1 MGKGLANI
9 IAGDSKI
16 STVGTGT
23 GLNYRGFNIKD
34 LSKNCSF
41 EQVAYMILYGS
52 FPTKKQQ
59 INFTSSIQKSRNL
72 DKRLLKFLEI
82 IPKEAHPMDVTRT
95 IVSLIS
101 HLHPEKKDFSNQKLI
116 PIILLGKISPAL
128 CYWIH
133 YSQSGIRINLNPKKE
148 SIAENFLRL
157 LRLKNPEKLEIETM
171 NVSLILYA
179 EHGFNASTFASRVCS
194 STLSD
199 LYSAMCAG
207 IGTLKGNLHGGAN
220 EAAMEYLKGIRSVE
234 QADLFLNDNFLKKK
248 KIMGFGHRVYKNG
261 DPRHYIIKKYS
272 KLLSERQGGKPV
284 LYKVSDHIETRM
296 VKEKKIFP
304 NLDFFSASA
313 YDQLGIP
320 TNLFT
325 PIFVISRLTG
335 WCAHVFEQRENN
347 SLIRPKANYTGPGVR
362 KVKDYLP
369 KL

>member
-1 MGKGLANI
+1 MAKGLANI

-23 GLNYRGFNIKD
+23 GLNYRGFNVED
-34 LSKNCSF
+34 LCENCTF

-52 FPTKKQQ
+52 FPTKKQLLS
-59 INFTSSIQKSRNL
+59 FSSKIQKYRNL

-82 IPKEAHPMDVTRT
+82 IPREAHPMDVTRS
-95 IVSLIS
+95 IVSMLGHIY
-101 HLHPEKKDFSNQKLI
+101 PEETDFSNQKLI
-116 PIILLGKISPAL
+116 PLILLGSISAAL
-128 CYWIH
+128 CYWLH
-133 YSQSGIRINLNPKKE
+133 FSESGIRINLELREE

-157 LRLKNPEKLEIETM
+157 LRLKNPTKLEIETM

-220 EAAMEYLKGIRSVE
+220 EAAMEYLKDIHSI
-234 QADLFLNDNFLKKK
+234 QKADSFLNNCFKQKK
-248 KIMGFGHRVYKNG
+248 KIMGFGHRVYKKG
-261 DPRHYIIKKYS
+261 DPRHYIIKRYS
-272 KLLSERQGGKPV
+272 KLLSERENGKPT
-284 LYKVSDHIETRM
+284 LFKVSDHIENRM
-296 VKEKKIFP
+296 VNEKKIFP

-313 YDQLGIP
+313 YDQLNIP

-347 SLIRPKANYTGPGVR
+347 SLIRPKANYTGPEVR